1 MRILIISPAPETA
14 DLIASLAARGHEVIA
29 TPLITPERIE
39 SPEIKLEGAQGFL
52 VTSADAVRALA
63 DAIAVR
69 FFPLFAEN
77 AETANAAIAAGFSK
91 VQVAK
96 GDAASFARLI
106 EDKVNAAAG
115 ALIHACHTNETNAVN
130 GMLVNMGYAIRP
142 LKLYTLK
149 RAETLPR
156 SLEAEIRTGTL
167 DAAIVLSVDEA
178 RAFTTLI
185 QRA

>member
-69 FFPLFAEN
+69 FFPLFA
-77 AETANAAIAAGFSK
+77 
-91 VQVAK
+91 
-96 GDAASFARLI
+96 
-106 EDKVNAAAG
+106 
-115 ALIHACHTNETNAVN
+115 
-130 GMLVNMGYAIRP
+130 
-142 LKLYTLK
+142 
-149 RAETLPR
+149 
-156 SLEAEIRTGTL
+156 
-167 DAAIVLSVDEA
+167 
-178 RAFTTLI
+178 
-185 QRA
+185 